1 MVMKYDNKKAFYIR
15 PEDIL
20 RLVLRNLRGWKS
32 IDKAEDNIRK
42 ILLYFEEERY
52 NQLEEEFN
60 LKA

>member
-1 MVMKYDNKKAFYIR
+1 MKYDNKKAFYIR